1 MARRPSRLRDWLF
14 GSTAKR
20 LLLRALLAE
29 PDRQWTQQALA
40 DKIGVHRKG
49 GVTGHVRA
57 LEQIGLL
64 TKEEMRWQL
73 VPGSPLLQPLEQLLD
88 AVELVPDKPLS
99 DE

>member
-1 MARRPSRLRDWLF
+1 M
-14 GSTAKR
+14 
-20 LLLRALLAE
+20 LLRALLAE

-40 DKIGVHRKG
+40 EKVGLHRKG

-57 LEQIGLL
+57 LEQIGLI
-64 TKEEMRWQL
+64 TKEETRWQL

-99 DE
+99 GE